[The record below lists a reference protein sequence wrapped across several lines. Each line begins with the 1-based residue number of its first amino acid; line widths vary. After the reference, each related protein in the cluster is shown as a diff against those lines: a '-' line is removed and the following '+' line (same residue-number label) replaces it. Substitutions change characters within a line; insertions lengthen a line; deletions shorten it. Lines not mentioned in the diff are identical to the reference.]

1 MLLRLPQVLDAAA
14 LARATALLQDAPWQ
28 DGRATAGAQARA
40 VKNNQQLPGDH
51 PASAE
56 LRALVLDGLQRH
68 PLFFSA
74 ALPKKILPPRFNRYS
89 GASNAYGAH
98 IDNAILHDASGLRLR
113 GDLSCTLFLSD
124 PASYD
129 GGELVIDHGFGQE
142 RVKLPAGDAVL
153 YPASHVHRVE
163 PLTRGQRLASFF
175 WIESLVREPEQR
187 RLLFELDMN
196 LLELRRQH
204 GESALATALTGH
216 YHNLLRLWSQP

>member
-14 LARATALLQDAPWQ
+14 LARAAALLQDAPWQ
-28 DGRATAGAQARA
+28 DGRATAGAQART
-40 VKNNQQLPGDH
+40 VKNNQQLPADH
-51 PASAE
+51 PASGE

-113 GDLSCTLFLSD
+113 GDLSCTVFLSD
-124 PASYD
+124 PHSYD

-163 PLTRGQRLASFF
+163 PVTRGQRLASFF
-175 WIESLVREPEQR
+175 WIESLVRDPEQR

>member
-1 MLLRLPQVLDAAA
+1 MLLRLPQVLDSAA

-28 DGRATAGAQARA
+28 DGRVTAGAQARA
-40 VKNNQQLPGDH
+40 VKNNQQLPADH

-56 LRALVLDGLQRH
+56 LRTLVLDGLQRH
-68 PLFFSA
+68 PLFFTA

-163 PLTRGQRLASFF
+163 PVTRGQRLASFF